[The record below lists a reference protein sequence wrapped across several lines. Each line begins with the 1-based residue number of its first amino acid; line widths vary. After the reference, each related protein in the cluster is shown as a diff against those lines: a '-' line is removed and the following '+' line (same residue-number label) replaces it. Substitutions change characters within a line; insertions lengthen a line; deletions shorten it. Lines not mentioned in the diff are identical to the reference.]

1 MNQRIVFQPAS
12 FQVAVMAPVIPQLE
26 KKPDGS
32 VGPKDHQLSVLE
44 IGQKDVPA
52 GVPFWIVEVADIP
65 ADRTFRDAWELDEA
79 AMGVP
84 DGYGGTY
91 QESAT

>member
-1 MNQRIVFQPAS
+1 VEQRVVYQREGQP
-12 FQVAVMAPVIPQLE
+12 VAVLIPVVPQLE
-26 KKPDGS
+26 KKPDGT
-32 VGPKDHQLSVLE
+32 VGPADKQLSVLQ

-52 GVPFWIVEVADIP
+52 GAPFWIVDVADVP
-65 ADRTFRDAWELDEA
+65 ADRTLRDAWELDEA

-91 QESAT
+91 QEGAA

>member
-1 MNQRIVFQPAS
+1 MHNCIIYQQTDQSVAILIPAECGLT
-12 FQVAVMAPVIPQLE
+12 LE
-26 KKPDGS
+26 
-32 VGPKDHQLSVLE
+32 Q
-44 IGQKDVPA
+44 IGQKDVPSGA
-52 GVPFWIVEVADIP
+52 PFWIVDASTIP

-91 QESAT
+91 QEGAA